1 VVETCV
7 AYAAA
12 FRMLNSLTWLGRGF
26 GLGLGLGRLGFRV
39 RVRVRVRSLTSSSRR
54 NSSIRVPTWF
64 GVGLMLATGEG
75 VG

>member
-1 VVETCV
+1 MVETCV

-39 RVRVRVRSLTSSSRR
+39 RVRSLTSSSRR

-64 GVGLMLATGEG
+64 GVGLRLATGEG